1 MNEINKSRVITR
13 NTTCVDILTAK
24 DLDICCENCYRILDP
39 LISNKAKSKSNR
51 FKSERRKCEQQWDIS
66 CATTIPKVLR
76 HKKVRERLGLSMD
89 INLDDEFKYKRQL
102 DKKMRENQI
111 AVKNPLHHQ
120 PSKTIPKSINNLILH

>member
-24 DLDICCENCYRILDP
+24 DLDIYCENCYRILDP

-66 CATTIPKVLR
+66 YA
-76 HKKVRERLGLSMD
+76 
-89 INLDDEFKYKRQL
+89 N
-102 DKKMRENQI
+102 
-111 AVKNPLHHQ
+111 
-120 PSKTIPKSINNLILH
+120 